1 MTTHDK
7 TRTAGRLAR
16 LGTVGHGFRISRI
29 AGLLGFR
36 RPELQGLGASFAGIG
51 NVKIPTLKNEGSGT
65 RKINATSPG
74 SARRFLG
81 GRSLSSDIKAGR
93 SLVGRGFQPRHNKP
107 ARAAPSAR
115 GAFPASLRSLVLRS
129 GSSAQGRSPT
139 AARRSSIFAFL
150 SQKTPKSAKN
160 YSTHSAGRNDRK
172 RLKTIRRGMRY
183 STH

>member
-7 TRTAGRLAR
+7 TRTGGRRAR

-36 RPELQGLGASFAGIG
+36 RPELQGLCASFAGIG
-51 NVKIPTLKNEGSGT
+51 NVKIPTLKNEASGT

-93 SLVGRGFQPRHNKP
+93 SLVGRGFQPRHSKP
-107 ARAAPSAR
+107 AR
-115 GAFPASLRSLVLRS
+115 GAFRSRCFSREPSILGSLLRFERD
-129 GSSAQGRSPT
+129 GRFPT
-139 AARRSSIFAFL
+139 AARRSSIFAFY
-150 SQKTPKSAKN
+150 SHNTPKSAKN

-172 RLKTIRRGMRY
+172 
-183 STH
+183 